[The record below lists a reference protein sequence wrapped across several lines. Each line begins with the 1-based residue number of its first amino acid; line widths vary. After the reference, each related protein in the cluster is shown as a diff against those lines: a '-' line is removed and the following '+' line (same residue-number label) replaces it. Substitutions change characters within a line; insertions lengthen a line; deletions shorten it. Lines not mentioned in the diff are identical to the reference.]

1 MRQNCEI
8 FSKIAVCRLHPGAQ
22 ACMIKLYYDFPER
35 KKGSSPVNRD
45 SNNSRKNGKNKY
57 YDQYG
62 QPVDEY
68 GRPVDRHGIPYAE
81 YDKDGNPP
89 RKGASAQRKQTRPQ
103 AKQTDGTSGRRVSPN
118 ANSQKPGAQKK
129 KKRRLPVVR
138 IILIALVAVLALVVW
153 DINHLLNQYTY
164 DDTNES
170 SLSANTEDGIMT
182 LALFGVDTRG
192 NGDSGTRADAIMI
205 MSVDPAR
212 SSVKLV
218 SLMRDSYVEVPE
230 HGKTKLC
237 HAYGYEDGGPQ
248 LMLET
253 LNNAFDMNITE
264 YMTVDFAQMASIID
278 AVGGVTVT
286 LTEDELAE
294 TNKFIDEYCW
304 ENNMPTQRIEAAGEQ
319 ELNGIQAMTYGRIR
333 KGNTGGDWQRTERQS
348 VVLNQ
353 VFSKATGNPITLLK
367 FLHGLMPNITSSMS
381 KADFWYMGLRTIVH
395 GMPSMGHIRLPL
407 EGEWQYGTTSDGMS
421 VIQFNDNVLAHHLHD
436 YIFNDITPQAIED

>member
-1 MRQNCEI
+1 M
-8 FSKIAVCRLHPGAQ
+8 S
-22 ACMIKLYYDFPER
+22 
-35 KKGSSPVNRD
+35 RD
-45 SNNSRKNGKNKY
+45 SKNNRKNGKNKY

-68 GRPVDRHGIPYAE
+68 GRPVDRNGIPYAE
-81 YDKDGNPP
+81 YDENGNPP
-89 RKGASAQRKQTRPQ
+89 KQRPSAQRRQERPQ
-103 AKQTDGTSGRRVSPN
+103 IKRPNGNQAKKAP
-118 ANSQKPGAQKK
+118 QKPKK
-129 KKRRLPVVR
+129 TRRISIVR
-138 IILIALVAVLALVVW
+138 VILIALVAVLALVVL
-153 DINHLLNQYTY
+153 DISFLLTRYTY

-182 LALFGVDTRG
+182 LALFGVDTRD

-212 SSVKLV
+212 SSIKLV
-218 SLMRDSYVEVPE
+218 SLMRDSYVEVPGY
-230 HGKTKLC
+230 GKTKLC
-237 HAYGYEDGGPQ
+237 HAYGYGGPQ
-248 LMLET
+248 LMLQT
-253 LNNAFDMNITE
+253 LNETFDMNITE

-319 ELNGIQAMTYGRIR
+319 QLNGIQAMTYGRIR

-348 VVLNQ
+348 IVLNQ
-353 VFSKATGNPITLLK
+353 VFSKATGNPVTLLR

-381 KADFWYMGLRTIVH
+381 KTDFWYMGLRTVVH
-395 GMPSMGHIRLPL
+395 GMPSMDHIRLPL

-421 VIQFNDNVLAHHLHD
+421 VIQFNDNVLAQHLHN
-436 YIFNDITPQAIED
+436 YIFDDITPQAIED